1 MRWTDAGHRAPYGC
15 GNTTSFSTEDQR
27 GGMNLIPPIPTLRV
41 LVRAPH
47 LFAWNMDGSLSS
59 PSPTTL
65 SAALFS
71 AILSYAHAVI
81 GWATRHS
88 LGEPSHRSFPPI
100 ELT

>member
-27 GGMNLIPPIPTLRV
+27 GGMNLIPPIRTLRV

-65 SAALFS
+65 SAALFLRNPLLR
-71 AILSYAHAVI
+71 AC
-81 GWATRHS
+81 RHR
-88 LGEPSHRSFPPI
+88 LGYPAQPGRTFTPFLPPN
-100 ELT
+100 